1 MTRNFNFLIDA
12 FKNLS
17 GEYKFGI
24 FIHEDNWE
32 IFYKYLS
39 QHLDIS
45 LNSLSRAEITENFI
59 FLQNKNSKMFIYKIH
74 DYTSQIRGQRYNF
87 VFWDELLKSPIVNEI
102 IKPCAILSP
111 GVMLSLHFR
120 EKCNY
125 CICKTCAIAEINGG
139 APGCGN
145 CKDCHLIDGCRSCNE
160 YYNPEPIRR
169 SKNDNRN

>member
-32 IFYKYLS
+32 IFYKDCYL
-39 QHLDIS
+39 
-45 LNSLSRAEITENFI
+45 T
-59 FLQNKNSKMFIYKIH
+59 
-74 DYTSQIRGQRYNF
+74 
-87 VFWDELLKSPIVNEI
+87 
-102 IKPCAILSP
+102 
-111 GVMLSLHFR
+111 
-120 EKCNY
+120 
-125 CICKTCAIAEINGG
+125 
-139 APGCGN
+139 
-145 CKDCHLIDGCRSCNE
+145 DGCCSCNE